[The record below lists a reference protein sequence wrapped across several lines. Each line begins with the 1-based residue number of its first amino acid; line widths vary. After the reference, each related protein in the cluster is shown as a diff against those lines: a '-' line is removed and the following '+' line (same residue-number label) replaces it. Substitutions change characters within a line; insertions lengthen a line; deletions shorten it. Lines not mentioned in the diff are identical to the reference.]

1 MTFLLSLS
9 RGIDWLTTAF
19 GKVMYWLTL
28 FMVLIGGFNVIAR
41 YAYGPI
47 SRAFGDDFAQQLSS
61 NVYLELQT
69 YAYNLVFLLGA
80 AFVLNQNAHV
90 RVDIIFTQLGPKA
103 RAWVDVLGTAFFLI
117 PFSLMGIY
125 FSQSYI
131 ARSWR
136 QLEMSP
142 NPGGLPRYPIKTII
156 LIAFALL
163 IVQGIS
169 EIIKNVAFI
178 RGRTD
183 SKSVHDAKAAPP
195 EQVTKQVEVL

>member
-1 MTFLLSLS
+1 
-9 RGIDWLTTAF
+9 
-19 GKVMYWLTL
+19 MYWLTL

-41 YAYGPI
+41 YAYDPI
-47 SRAFGDDFAQQLSS
+47 ARAFGDTFAQQLSS

-90 RVDIIFTQLGPKA
+90 RVDIVFTQLGPKA
-103 RAWVDVLGTAFFLI
+103 RAWVDVLGTTLFLI
-117 PFSLMGIY
+117 PFALMGIY

-136 QLEMSP
+136 QLEVSP
-142 NPGGLPRYPIKTII
+142 NPGGLPRYPIKTVI

-169 EIIKNVAFI
+169 EIIKNAAFI

-183 SKSVHDAKAAPP
+183 SKSVHDSKTAPP
-195 EQVTKQVEVL
+195 EKITEQVEVL

>member
-1 MTFLLSLS
+1 
-9 RGIDWLTTAF
+9 
-19 GKVMYWLTL
+19 
-28 FMVLIGGFNVIAR
+28 MVLIGGFNVIAR
-41 YAYGPI
+41 YAYDPI
-47 SRAFGDDFAQQLSS
+47 ARAFGDDFAQRLSS

-90 RVDIIFTQLGPKA
+90 RVDIVFTQLGPKA
-103 RAWVDVLGTAFFLI
+103 RAWVDVLGTALFLI
-117 PFSLMGIY
+117 PFALMGIY
-125 FSQSYI
+125 FSQSYV

-136 QLEMSP
+136 QLEVSP

-163 IVQGIS
+163 IVQGVS
-169 EIIKNVAFI
+169 EIIKNAAFI

-183 SKSVHDAKAAPP
+183 SKSVHDNKTAPP
-195 EQVTKQVEVL
+195 EKITEQVEVL